1 MEAPMPAY
9 VIATVK
15 AVNDRRGL
23 EEYWSHAAPSF
34 AGSGAKHLAAYTPFK
49 LLEGK
54 GHLEAAVLIEF
65 PDMAAANRWYE
76 SAAYQAAKQ
85 YRAGAAEVEI
95 VLLDGGAVA
104 AENRM
109 FHSEKSVRSS

>member
-1 MEAPMPAY
+1 MPAY

-15 AVNDRRGL
+15 VVNDRRGL

-34 AGSGAKHLAAYTPFK
+34 AGTGARHLAAYTPFK

-54 GHLEAAVLIEF
+54 GPLEAAVLIEF
-65 PDMAAANRWYE
+65 PDMDAANRWYE
-76 SAAYQAAKQ
+76 SAAYQAARQ

-95 VLLDGGAVA
+95 ILVDGGAVA
-104 AENRM
+104 AEHRM
-109 FHSEKSVRSS
+109 FNSERDMRDS